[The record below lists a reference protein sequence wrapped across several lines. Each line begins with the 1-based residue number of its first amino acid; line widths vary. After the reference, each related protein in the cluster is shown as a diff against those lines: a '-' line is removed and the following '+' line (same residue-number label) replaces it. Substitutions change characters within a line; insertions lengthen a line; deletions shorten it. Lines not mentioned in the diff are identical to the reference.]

1 MERLIS
7 PMSERTT
14 ASRTANGLPAP
25 ELSSA
30 AKRGIALVAAA
41 AILFGHAG
49 EALAQQGKLPIL
61 RDAETE
67 ELLRDYTRPILKAAN
82 LSQQNIEVVI
92 INSREFNAFVADGRR
107 IFVNYGAL
115 YESTTPNQ
123 IIGVLAH
130 ETGHIAGGHLA
141 RIRDQLATA
150 QTAAIIALVLGAAA
164 LGAGA
169 ATNAQGVGQAAPGI
183 IMGPQEVIRRTLL
196 SYQRGQEEAADRAAI
211 TYLNATGQSARGMI
225 ETFSRFQ
232 QQQLFIAQ
240 QVDPYLLSHPTAAN
254 RISQLENLAQGSPHY
269 NKKDPPELQ
278 HRHDMMRAKIAGYF
292 EKPDALARRYSP
304 SNNSL
309 PAQYARAMSSFRW
322 GNVRLAVQQID
333 ALIAVEPRNP
343 YFYELKGQVLIESGR
358 AKEAIAPLRRAVE
371 LSKGT
376 PLIRMMLGQ
385 ALVQGGSKEDA
396 EEAIRELRFALQREP
411 NVAFAHRQ
419 LAVAFARA
427 GDRSNADLSAAYA
440 AFNDGDF
447 KAAKTLANRAQ
458 GSFKV
463 GSPGWLRA
471 DDILKFEVPKIKQG
485 QR

>member
-1 MERLIS
+1 MHDQV
-7 PMSERTT
+7 T
-14 ASRTANGLPAP
+14 ASRPAHSLPAP
-25 ELSSA
+25 KGFGA
-30 AKRGIALVAAA
+30 ARRGVAMLATA
-41 AILFGHAG
+41 AILFTHAG
-49 EALAQQGKLPIL
+49 EALAQQGRLPVL

-67 ELLRDYTRPILKAAN
+67 ELLRDYTRPLLKAAG
-82 LSQQNIEVVI
+82 LAQQNIEVVI

-141 RIRDQLATA
+141 RIREALASA
-150 QTAAIIALVLGAAA
+150 QTAAIIAMILGAAA

-169 ATNAQGVGQAAPGI
+169 ATGARGVGEAAPGV
-183 IMGPQEVIRRTLL
+183 IMAPQEVLRRTLL

-225 ETFSRFQ
+225 ETFARFQ
-232 QQQLFIAQ
+232 QQQLFLTQ
-240 QVDPYLLSHPTAAN
+240 NVDPYLLSHPSATN
-254 RISQLENLAQGSPHY
+254 RIAQLQTLAENSPHY
-269 NKKDPPELQ
+269 NKKDSPEMLL
-278 HRHDMMRAKIAGYF
+278 RHEMMRAKIAGYF
-292 EKPDALARRYSP
+292 EKPDALSRRYAP

-309 PAQYARAMSSFRW
+309 PAQYARAMSAYRW
-322 GNVRLAVQQID
+322 GNLGTAVRQMD
-333 ALIAVEPRNP
+333 ALIAQHPNNP
-343 YFYELKGQVLIESGR
+343 YFHELKGQILIDMGR
-358 AKEAIAPLRRAVE
+358 AREAIPPLRRAVE

-385 ALVQGGSKEDA
+385 ALVQGSGKEDA

-411 NVAFAHRQ
+411 NVAFAHRT
-419 LAVAFARA
+419 LATAYARA
-427 GDRSNADLSAAYA
+427 GDRANADLSAAYA

-447 KAAKTLANRAQ
+447 KAAKTLATRAQ

-471 DDILKFEVPKIKQG
+471 DDILKFEVPKIK
-485 QR
+485 

>member
-1 MERLIS
+1 VV
-7 PMSERTT
+7 
-14 ASRTANGLPAP
+14 
-25 ELSSA
+25 
-30 AKRGIALVAAA
+30 KRGVAALATA
-41 AILFGHAG
+41 AILFTHAG
-49 EALAQQGKLPIL
+49 QALAQQGRLPVL
-61 RDAETE
+61 RDAESE
-67 ELLRDYTRPILKAAN
+67 ELLRDYTRPILKAAR

-141 RIRDQLATA
+141 RIRDQLASA
-150 QTAAIIALVLGAAA
+150 QTAAIIAMILGAAA

-169 ATNAQGVGQAAPGI
+169 ATNARGLGEAAPGV
-183 IMGPQEVIRRTLL
+183 IMAPQEVIRRTLL

-225 ETFSRFQ
+225 ETFGRFQ
-232 QQQLFIAQ
+232 QQQLFLTQ
-240 QVDPYLLSHPTAAN
+240 QVDPYLLSHPTATN
-254 RISQLENLAQGSPHY
+254 RIALLERLAQASPHY
-269 NKKDPPELQ
+269 NKKDSADLQ
-278 HRHDMMRAKIAGYF
+278 FRHDMMRAKIAGYF
-292 EKPDALARRYSP
+292 EKPDALARRYAP

-309 PAQYARAMSSFRW
+309 PAQYARAMSSYRW
-322 GNVRLAVQQID
+322 SNVGAAIRQVD
-333 ALIAVEPRNP
+333 ALIAQQPNNP
-343 YFYELKGQVLIESGR
+343 YFHELKGQVLLESGR
-358 AKEAIAPLRRAVE
+358 AREAVPPLRRAVE

-411 NVAFAHRQ
+411 NVAFAHRT
-419 LAVAFARA
+419 LATAYARA
-427 GDRSNADLSAAYA
+427 GDRANADLSAAYA
-440 AFNDGDF
+440 AFNDADF
-447 KAAKTLANRAQ
+447 KAAKTLATRAQ
-458 GSFKV
+458 RTFKV

-471 DDILKFEVPKIKQG
+471 DDILKFQVPKIN